1 MASHLDFVNY
11 VAEQL
16 REAGVIRCRK
26 MFGEYGLYCD
36 DVFFAVICGDQFFVK
51 VTPQGEAAFPDLPKA
66 PPYEGAKDSFLVED
80 VEDRE
85 RMTELTR
92 VTCEA
97 LRGRPQKKGRK

>member
-1 MASHLDFVNY
+1 MASHPDFVNY

-16 REAGVIRCRK
+16 RDAGSIRSRK

-36 DVFFAVICGDQFFVK
+36 GVFFGVVCDDQLFVK
-51 VTPQGEAAFPDLPKA
+51 ITPPGEAAFPDLPKA
-66 PPYEGAKDSFLVED
+66 PPYDGAKDSFLIED

-85 RMTELTR
+85 RMTRLVR

-97 LRGRPQKKGRK
+97 LRSQPPKKRRK

>member
-1 MASHLDFVNY
+1 MASHADFVSY

-36 DVFFAVICGDQFFVK
+36 DLFFAVICDDQLFVK
-51 VTPQGEAAFPDLPKA
+51 PTPEAEAAFPNLAKA
-66 PPYEGAKDSFLVED
+66 PPYEGAKDYILVED

-85 RMTELTR
+85 RAAELVRITLSLIHISEPTR
-92 VTCEA
+92 
-97 LRGRPQKKGRK
+97 P